1 MNLLRKNAITSGTF
15 AALLLLTALTTST
28 PARAYGASLSG
39 AIHQIGRPVITTTIP
54 VLVPSSKM
62 VTLATGV
69 EPGAGLFPLHLVT
82 QEGETVAAYVV
93 PAGQDLV
100 ITSVEITPFQ
110 NGAAYAPAMVYLE
123 QTQYVGYEYWLVSNL
138 VSTSFQYPTGFV
150 LQSGSAPLVLGE
162 LGCIITVH
170 GYLTAA

>member
-15 AALLLLTALTTST
+15 AALVLLTALPTST
-28 PARAYGASLSG
+28 PARAFGASLVG
-39 AIHQIGRPVITTTIP
+39 GIHQTGLPVITATIP
-54 VLVPSSKM
+54 VPSSKI

-69 EPGAGLFPLHLVT
+69 EPGAGLFPLHLVSS
-82 QEGETVAAYVV
+82 EGEAVAGYVV

-110 NGAAYAPAMVYLE
+110 NGGAYAPAMVYLE

-138 VSTSFQYPTGFV
+138 VSTSFEYPTGFV
-150 LQSGSAPLVLGE
+150 IKSGSAPVAIAE

>member
-1 MNLLRKNAITSGTF
+1 MNLLRKNVIKSGTL
-15 AALLLLTALTTST
+15 AALLLLTALTAST
-28 PARAYGASLSG
+28 PARAFGATLFG
-39 AIHQIGRPVITTTIP
+39 AIHQIGLPVITTTIP

-82 QEGETVAAYVV
+82 SEGEAVAGYVV

-110 NGAAYAPAMVYLE
+110 NGGAYAPAMVYLE
-123 QTQYVGYEYWLVSNL
+123 QTQYVGYKYWLVSNL
-138 VSTSFQYPTGFV
+138 VSTSFEYPTGFV
-150 LQSGSAPLVLGE
+150 LPSGSSPLVLGE
-162 LGCIITVH
+162 LGCIITIH
-170 GYLTAA
+170 GYLTPA